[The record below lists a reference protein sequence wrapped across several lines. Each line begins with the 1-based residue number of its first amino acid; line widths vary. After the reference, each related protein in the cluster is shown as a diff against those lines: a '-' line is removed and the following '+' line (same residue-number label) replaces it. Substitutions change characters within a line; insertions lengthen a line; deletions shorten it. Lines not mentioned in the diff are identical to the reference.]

1 MTEAERIAAALK
13 DYPPLNCVWVIWHSK
28 DGRHEVDAIYDN
40 ELAAVDH
47 VTHRNTLGIGFH
59 SVHKVLLQSEFNR

>member
-1 MTEAERIAAALK
+1 M
-13 DYPPLNCVWVIWHSK
+13 NVWVIWFTK
-28 DGRHEVDAIYDN
+28 DGHNEVDAIYDN

-59 SVHKVLLQSEFNR
+59 SVHRVWVQSEFAG